1 MQQVFTKA
9 MARNIFLGGAVF
21 FLIIYL
27 ALSYDTWRQI
37 PQRDHADKMTAS
49 VLRGKYLFDTN
60 DCAGCHT
67 VNGEGAYFAPEL
79 GNVYKRRGPDFIA
92 AWIKSQPTGV
102 AGRRQM
108 PDFHFKQQQL
118 TDIVAYLQ
126 WLSNVDTNHWPPN
139 IQG

>member
-9 MARNIFLGGAVF
+9 KARNIFLGGAVF

-27 ALSYDTWRQI
+27 ALSYDTWQQI

-79 GNVYKRRGPDFIA
+79 GNVYKRRGPEFIA